1 MWFYVGGDVCMQH
14 LSVGKKIMTGF
25 GIVLILLVVFAVV
38 TINRM
43 FHMQDKTT
51 SIVDEWMP
59 SVELINSI
67 GFQTEHVITLSLRYI
82 QSDDGQ
88 EKEMLNKERTIFID
102 EAEKTMAS
110 YEKLINSK
118 ETRENF
124 DKLTYKWAFFLKV
137 NEETLKLSDKGKS
150 EFAYLYFKKSA
161 KAFDSMKQN
170 MDHLV
175 SINKMGA
182 EQAGEDSKKVFDQTV
197 ITIITCIIIS
207 LILGIGAALFITRMI
222 AKPLRLVTKR
232 IDEISKGNLSIP
244 SIEINSKDEI
254 GILAKSV
261 NEMKNSLH
269 KIVTEVVNVS
279 GFVNKQSDELTVSS
293 EEVKLG
299 SQQIATT
306 MHELAYGA
314 EEQANSASESA
325 RAVEDVNVQIKQA
338 DFAGK
343 NLKEASNEVLEKAQE
358 GTKLMNQ
365 SVHQIETISQ
375 IVSESM
381 EKVVNLDL
389 KNENIY
395 QLVHVIQDVAAQTN
409 LLALNAAIEAARAG
423 EYGKGFAVVA
433 DEVRK
438 LAEQVSNSVQ
448 DITHITQD
456 IQSDSKQ
463 VVETLQNGVLQS
475 EIGNKQ
481 IKTTGETFHAISNLV
496 LLMVEKIDQVA
507 ANLDQIQQGSE
518 QLSAFSEEISAVTEQ
533 SAAGV
538 QQVSASAE
546 QQVASMETIS
556 ASTQSLKVLS
566 AQLES
571 LVKHFKIQ

>member
-1 MWFYVGGDVCMQH
+1 MWFCVGGDVCMQH

-25 GIVLILLVVFAVV
+25 GVVLVLLVVFALVA
-38 TINRM
+38 INRM
-43 FHMQDKTT
+43 FHMQEKTT

-88 EKEMLNKERTIFID
+88 EKEMLKKERKNFID
-102 EAEKTMAS
+102 QAETTMAS
-110 YEKLINSK
+110 YKKLLTSK
-118 ETRENF
+118 ETKENF
-124 DKLTYKWAFFLKV
+124 DELTYKWAFFIKV
-137 NEETLKLSDKGKS
+137 NEETLKLSDKGKA

-161 KAFDSMKQN
+161 MAFDSMKQN
-170 MDHLV
+170 LDHLV
-175 SINKMGA
+175 SINTMGA
-182 EQAGEDSKKVFDQTV
+182 EQAGKDSEKVFDQTV

-222 AKPLRLVTKR
+222 AKPLRLVTNR

-244 SIEINSKDEI
+244 SIELNSKDEI
-254 GILAKSV
+254 GVLAKSV

-293 EEVKLG
+293 EEVKQG

-338 DFAGK
+338 DLAGK
-343 NLKEASNEVLEKAQE
+343 NLKAASDEVLVKAHE
-358 GTKLMNQ
+358 GRKLMNE
-365 SVHQIETISQ
+365 SVHQIEKISQ
-375 IVSESM
+375 IVTESM
-381 EKVVNLDL
+381 DKVVKLDM
-389 KNENIY
+389 KNDNIY

-423 EYGKGFAVVA
+423 EFGKGFAVVA

-456 IQSDSKQ
+456 IQNDSKL
-463 VVETLQNGVLQS
+463 VVETLQNGVIQS

-481 IKTTGETFHAISNLV
+481 IKTTGETFHTISDLV
-496 LLMVEKIDQVA
+496 QMMVQQIDQVS

-538 QQVSASAE
+538 QEASASAE
-546 QQVASMETIS
+546 QQVASMETIAQS
-556 ASTQSLKVLS
+556 SESLKALS

-571 LVKHFKIQ
+571 LVKHFKVQ

>member
-1 MWFYVGGDVCMQH
+1 MWFLVGGEVFMH
-14 LSVGKKIMTGF
+14 LLSVGKKIMTGF
-25 GIVLILLVVFAVV
+25 GIVLLLFVVFALVS
-38 TINRM
+38 INRIN
-43 FHMQDKTT
+43 HMQDKTT
-51 SIVDEWMP
+51 SIVNEWMP

-67 GFQTEHVITLSLRYI
+67 GYQTEHVITLSLRYI
-82 QSDDGQ
+82 QSDDMQ
-88 EKEMLNKERTIFID
+88 EKEMLKKERTMFID

-110 YEKLINSK
+110 YEKLIDSK
-118 ETRENF
+118 ETKKNF
-124 DKLTYKWAFFLKV
+124 EELKYKWAFFLNV
-137 NEETLKLSDKGKS
+137 NEETIKLSDKGKS

-170 MDHLV
+170 LDHLV
-175 SINKMGA
+175 LINKTGA
-182 EQAGEDSKKVFDQTV
+182 EQAGEDSIKVSEQTV
-197 ITIITCIIIS
+197 ITIISSVVIS
-207 LILGIGAALFITRMI
+207 LILGIAAALFITRMI
-222 AKPLRLVTKR
+222 AKPLGLVTNR
-232 IDEISKGNLSIP
+232 INEISKGNLTIP
-244 SIEINSKDEI
+244 SIEIKSKDEI
-254 GILAKSV
+254 GVLAKSV
-261 NEMKNSLH
+261 NEMKGSLH
-269 KIVTEVVNVS
+269 TIVTEVVNVS
-279 GFVNKQSDELTVSS
+279 GQVNKQSDELTVSS
-293 EEVKLG
+293 LEVKQG
-299 SQQIATT
+299 SEQIATT

-325 RAVEDVNVQIKQA
+325 QAVEDVNVQIKQA
-338 DFAGK
+338 DLAGK
-343 NLKEASNEVLEKAQE
+343 NLKQASNEVLEKAQE

-375 IVSESM
+375 IVTESM

-475 EIGNKQ
+475 EIGNEQ
-481 IKTTGETFHAISNLV
+481 IKTTGETFHAITNLV

-518 QLSAFSEEISAVTEQ
+518 QLSAFSEEISAVTEE

-538 QQVSASAE
+538 QQASASAE

-556 ASTQSLKVLS
+556 ESAESLKVLS

-571 LVKHFKIQ
+571 LVKQFKIQ

>member
-1 MWFYVGGDVCMQH
+1 MWFLVGGEVFMH
-14 LSVGKKIMTGF
+14 LLSVGKKIMTGF
-25 GIVLILLVVFAVV
+25 GIVLILFVVFALVS
-38 TINRM
+38 INRIN
-43 FHMQDKTT
+43 HMQDKTT
-51 SIVDEWMP
+51 SIVNEWMP

-67 GFQTEHVITLSLRYI
+67 GYQTEHVITLSLRYI
-82 QSDDGQ
+82 QSDDMQ
-88 EKEMLNKERTIFID
+88 EKEMLKKERTMFID

-110 YEKLINSK
+110 YEKLIDSK
-118 ETRENF
+118 ETKKNF
-124 DKLTYKWAFFLKV
+124 EELKYKWAFFLNV
-137 NEETLKLSDKGKS
+137 NEETTKLSDKGKS

-170 MDHLV
+170 LDHLV
-175 SINKMGA
+175 LINKSGA
-182 EQAGEDSKKVFDQTV
+182 QQAGEDSINVSEQTV
-197 ITIITCIIIS
+197 ITIISSVVIS
-207 LILGIGAALFITRMI
+207 LILGIAAALFITRMI
-222 AKPLRLVTKR
+222 AKPLGLVTNR
-232 IDEISKGNLSIP
+232 INEISKGNLTIP
-244 SIEINSKDEI
+244 SIEIKSKDEI
-254 GILAKSV
+254 GVLAKSV
-261 NEMKNSLH
+261 NEMKGSLH
-269 KIVTEVVNVS
+269 TIVTEVVNVS
-279 GFVNKQSDELTVSS
+279 GQVNKQSDELTVSS
-293 EEVKLG
+293 LEVKQG

-325 RAVEDVNVQIKQA
+325 QAVEDVNVQIKQA
-338 DFAGK
+338 DLAGK
-343 NLKEASNEVLEKAQE
+343 NLKQASNEVLEKAQE

-375 IVSESM
+375 IVTESM

-507 ANLDQIQQGSE
+507 TNLDQIQQGSE
-518 QLSAFSEEISAVTEQ
+518 QLSAFSEEISAVTEE

-538 QQVSASAE
+538 QQASASAE

-556 ASTQSLKVLS
+556 ESAESLKVLS

>member
-1 MWFYVGGDVCMQH
+1 
-14 LSVGKKIMTGF
+14 
-25 GIVLILLVVFAVV
+25 
-38 TINRM
+38 
-43 FHMQDKTT
+43 
-51 SIVDEWMP
+51 
-59 SVELINSI
+59 
-67 GFQTEHVITLSLRYI
+67 
-82 QSDDGQ
+82 
-88 EKEMLNKERTIFID
+88 
-102 EAEKTMAS
+102 
-110 YEKLINSK
+110 
-118 ETRENF
+118 
-124 DKLTYKWAFFLKV
+124 
-137 NEETLKLSDKGKS
+137 
-150 EFAYLYFKKSA
+150 
-161 KAFDSMKQN
+161 
-170 MDHLV
+170 
-175 SINKMGA
+175 MGA

-306 MHELAYGA
+306 MHELSYGA

-566 AQLES
+566 VQLES

>member
-1 MWFYVGGDVCMQH
+1 MH
-14 LSVGKKIMTGF
+14 LLSVGKKIMTGF
-25 GIVLILLVVFAVV
+25 GIVLLLFVVFALVS
-38 TINRM
+38 INRIN
-43 FHMQDKTT
+43 HMQDKTT
-51 SIVDEWMP
+51 SIVNEWMP

-67 GFQTEHVITLSLRYI
+67 GYQTEHVITLSLRYI
-82 QSDDGQ
+82 QSDDMQ
-88 EKEMLNKERTIFID
+88 EKEMLKKERTMFID

-110 YEKLINSK
+110 YEKLIDSK
-118 ETRENF
+118 ETKKNF
-124 DKLTYKWAFFLKV
+124 EELKYKWAFFLNV
-137 NEETLKLSDKGKS
+137 NEETIKLSDKGKS

-170 MDHLV
+170 LDHLV
-175 SINKMGA
+175 LINKTGA
-182 EQAGEDSKKVFDQTV
+182 EQAGEDSIKVSEQTV
-197 ITIITCIIIS
+197 ITIISSVVIS
-207 LILGIGAALFITRMI
+207 LILGIAAALFITRMI
-222 AKPLRLVTKR
+222 AKPLGLVTNR
-232 IDEISKGNLSIP
+232 INEISKGNLTIP
-244 SIEINSKDEI
+244 SIEIKSKDEI
-254 GILAKSV
+254 GVLAKSV
-261 NEMKNSLH
+261 NEMKGSLH
-269 KIVTEVVNVS
+269 TIVTEVVNVS
-279 GFVNKQSDELTVSS
+279 GQVNKQSDELTVSS
-293 EEVKLG
+293 LEVKQG
-299 SQQIATT
+299 SEQIATT

-325 RAVEDVNVQIKQA
+325 QAVEDVNVQIKQA
-338 DFAGK
+338 DLAGK
-343 NLKEASNEVLEKAQE
+343 NLKQASNEVLEKAQE

-375 IVSESM
+375 IVTESM

-475 EIGNKQ
+475 EIGNEQ
-481 IKTTGETFHAISNLV
+481 IKTTGETFHAITNLV

-518 QLSAFSEEISAVTEQ
+518 QLSAFSEEISAVTEE

-538 QQVSASAE
+538 QQASASAE

-556 ASTQSLKVLS
+556 ESAESLKVLS

-571 LVKHFKIQ
+571 LVKQFKIQ

>member
-1 MWFYVGGDVCMQH
+1 MWFCVGGDVYMQH

-25 GIVLILLVVFAVV
+25 GVVLVLLVVFALVA
-38 TINRM
+38 INRM
-43 FHMQDKTT
+43 FHMQEKTT

-88 EKEMLNKERTIFID
+88 EKEMLKKERKNFID
-102 EAEKTMAS
+102 QAETTMAS
-110 YEKLINSK
+110 YKKLLTSK
-118 ETRENF
+118 ETKENF
-124 DKLTYKWAFFLKV
+124 DELTYKWAFFIKV
-137 NEETLKLSDKGKS
+137 NEETLKLSDKGKA

-161 KAFDSMKQN
+161 MAFDSMKQN
-170 MDHLV
+170 LDHLV
-175 SINKMGA
+175 SINTMGA
-182 EQAGEDSKKVFDQTV
+182 EQAGKDSEKVFDQTV

-222 AKPLRLVTKR
+222 AKPLRLVTNR

-244 SIEINSKDEI
+244 SIELNSKDEI
-254 GILAKSV
+254 GVLAKSV

-293 EEVKLG
+293 EEVKQG

-338 DFAGK
+338 DLAGK
-343 NLKEASNEVLEKAQE
+343 NLKAASDEVLVKAHE
-358 GTKLMNQ
+358 GRKLMNE
-365 SVHQIETISQ
+365 SVHQIEKISQ
-375 IVSESM
+375 IVTESM
-381 EKVVNLDL
+381 DKVVKLDM
-389 KNENIY
+389 KNDNIY

-423 EYGKGFAVVA
+423 EFGKGFAVVA

-456 IQSDSKQ
+456 IQNDSKL
-463 VVETLQNGVLQS
+463 VVETLQNGVIQS

-481 IKTTGETFHAISNLV
+481 IKTTGETFHTISDLV
-496 LLMVEKIDQVA
+496 QMMVQQIDQVS

-538 QQVSASAE
+538 QEASASAE
-546 QQVASMETIS
+546 QQVASMETIAQS
-556 ASTQSLKVLS
+556 SESLKALS

-571 LVKHFKIQ
+571 LVKHFKVQ

>member
-1 MWFYVGGDVCMQH
+1 MQH
-14 LSVGKKIMTGF
+14 FSVGKKIMTGF
-25 GIVLILLVVFAVV
+25 GVVLILLVIFAVIA
-38 TINRM
+38 INRM
-43 FHMQDKTT
+43 FHMQDKTS

-82 QSDDGQ
+82 QSDDEQ
-88 EKEMLNKERTIFID
+88 EKEMLKKERTNFID

-110 YEKLINSK
+110 YKKLINTK
-118 ETRENF
+118 DTKENF

-175 SINKMGA
+175 TVNKMGA
-182 EQAGEDSKKVFDQTV
+182 EQAGMESKNVFNQTV

-222 AKPLRLVTKR
+222 AKPLRLVTNR

-244 SIEINSKDEI
+244 SIEMNSKDEI
-254 GILAKSV
+254 GVLAKSV

-279 GFVNKQSDELTVSS
+279 GFVNKQSVELTVSS

-338 DFAGK
+338 DLAGK
-343 NLKEASNEVLEKAQE
+343 NLKIASNEVLEKAQE
-358 GTKLMNQ
+358 GTILMNE
-365 SVHQIETISQ
+365 SVHQIEKISQ
-375 IVSESM
+375 IVTESM
-381 EKVVNLDL
+381 EKVVNLDQ
-389 KNENIY
+389 KNDNIY

-423 EYGKGFAVVA
+423 ESGKGFAVVA

-456 IQSDSKQ
+456 IQNDSKL
-463 VVETLQNGVLQS
+463 VVETLQNGVIQS
-475 EIGNKQ
+475 EIGNQQ
-481 IKTTGETFHAISNLV
+481 IRTTGETFHSISDLV
-496 LLMVEKIDQVA
+496 LMMVEKIDQVS
-507 ANLDQIQQGSE
+507 ANLDQIQLGSE

-538 QQVSASAE
+538 QQASASAE
-546 QQVASMETIS
+546 QQVASMETIAHS
-556 ASTQSLKVLS
+556 SESLKALS
-566 AQLES
+566 AQLEG
-571 LVKHFKIQ
+571 LVQHFKIQ

>member
-1 MWFYVGGDVCMQH
+1 MQH

-222 AKPLRLVTKR
+222 AKPLRLVTKK

-365 SVHQIETISQ
+365 SVHQIESISQ

>member
-1 MWFYVGGDVCMQH
+1 MWFFVGGDVFMHH
-14 LSVGKKIMTGF
+14 LSVGKKIMAGF
-25 GIVLILLVVFAVV
+25 GIVLLLLVVFAFVS
-38 TINRM
+38 INRM
-43 FHMQDKTT
+43 YHMQDKTT

-59 SVELINSI
+59 SVELINSV
-67 GFQTEHVITLSLRYI
+67 GYQTEHVITLSLRYI
-82 QSDDGQ
+82 QSDDLQ
-88 EKEMLNKERTIFID
+88 EKEMLKKERTSFIG
-102 EAEKTMAS
+102 EAEKTMSS
-110 YEKLINSK
+110 YEKLINTK
-118 ETRENF
+118 DTRKNF
-124 DKLTYKWAFFLKV
+124 DELKYKWAFFLKV
-137 NEETLKLSDKGKS
+137 NEETIKLSDKGKAD
-150 EFAYLYFKKSA
+150 FAYLYFKKSA

-170 MDHLV
+170 LDHLV

-182 EQAGEDSKKVFDQTV
+182 MQAGQDSNKVFDQTV
-197 ITIITCIIIS
+197 VTVIASIVIS

-222 AKPLRLVTKR
+222 AKPLGLVTNR

-244 SIEINSKDEI
+244 FIEIKNKDEI
-254 GILAKSV
+254 GVLAKSV
-261 NEMKNSLH
+261 NEMKSSLH
-269 KIVTEVVNVS
+269 KIVTEVVKVS
-279 GFVNKQSDELTVSS
+279 GQVNKQSDELTVSS
-293 EEVKLG
+293 QEVKLG

-338 DFAGK
+338 DLAGK
-343 NLKEASNEVLEKAQE
+343 NLKIASNEVLEKAHE
-358 GTKLMNQ
+358 GTKLMNE
-365 SVHQIETISQ
+365 SVHQIEKISQ
-375 IVSESM
+375 IVTESM
-381 EKVVNLDL
+381 QKVVNLDL

-423 EYGKGFAVVA
+423 ESGKGFAVVA

-448 DITHITQD
+448 DITHITKD
-456 IQSDSKQ
+456 IQNDSKL

-475 EIGNKQ
+475 EIGNEQ
-481 IKTTGETFHAISNLV
+481 IKTTGETFHSISDLV
-496 LLMVEKIDQVA
+496 LLMGDKIDQVS

-538 QQVSASAE
+538 QEASASAE
-546 QQVASMETIS
+546 QQVASMETIAES
-556 ASTQSLKVLS
+556 SESLKTLS

>member
-1 MWFYVGGDVCMQH
+1 MH
-14 LSVGKKIMTGF
+14 LLSVGKKIMTGF
-25 GIVLILLVVFAVV
+25 GIVLILFVVFALVS
-38 TINRM
+38 INRIN
-43 FHMQDKTT
+43 HMQDKTT
-51 SIVDEWMP
+51 SIVNEWMP

-67 GFQTEHVITLSLRYI
+67 GYQTEHVITLSLRYI
-82 QSDDGQ
+82 QSDDMQ
-88 EKEMLNKERTIFID
+88 EKEMLKKERTMFID

-110 YEKLINSK
+110 YEKLIDSK
-118 ETRENF
+118 ETKKNF
-124 DKLTYKWAFFLKV
+124 EELKYKWAFFLNV
-137 NEETLKLSDKGKS
+137 NEETTKLSDKGKS

-170 MDHLV
+170 LDHLV
-175 SINKMGA
+175 LINKTGA
-182 EQAGEDSKKVFDQTV
+182 QQAGEDSINVSEQTV
-197 ITIITCIIIS
+197 ITIIGSVVIS
-207 LILGIGAALFITRMI
+207 LILGIAAALFITRMI
-222 AKPLRLVTKR
+222 AKPLGLVTNR
-232 IDEISKGNLSIP
+232 INEISKGNLTIP
-244 SIEINSKDEI
+244 SIEIKSKDEI
-254 GILAKSV
+254 GVLAKSV
-261 NEMKNSLH
+261 NEMKGSLH
-269 KIVTEVVNVS
+269 TIVTEVVNVS
-279 GFVNKQSDELTVSS
+279 GQVNKQSDELTVSS
-293 EEVKLG
+293 LEVKQG

-325 RAVEDVNVQIKQA
+325 QAVEDVNVQIKQA
-338 DFAGK
+338 DLAGK
-343 NLKEASNEVLEKAQE
+343 NLKQASNEVLEKAQE

-375 IVSESM
+375 IVTESM

-481 IKTTGETFHAISNLV
+481 IKTTGETFHAITNLV

-518 QLSAFSEEISAVTEQ
+518 QLSAFSEEISAVTEE

-538 QQVSASAE
+538 QQASASAE

-556 ASTQSLKVLS
+556 ESAESLKVLS

>member
-1 MWFYVGGDVCMQH
+1 MWFCVGGDVCMQH

-25 GIVLILLVVFAVV
+25 GVVLVLLVVFALVA
-38 TINRM
+38 INRM
-43 FHMQDKTT
+43 FHMQEKTT

-88 EKEMLNKERTIFID
+88 EKEMLKKERKNFID
-102 EAEKTMAS
+102 QAETTMAS
-110 YEKLINSK
+110 YKKLLTSK
-118 ETRENF
+118 ETKENF
-124 DKLTYKWAFFLKV
+124 DELTYKWAFFIKV
-137 NEETLKLSDKGKS
+137 NEETLKLSDKGKA

-161 KAFDSMKQN
+161 MAFDSMKQN
-170 MDHLV
+170 LDHLV
-175 SINKMGA
+175 SINTMGA
-182 EQAGEDSKKVFDQTV
+182 EQAGKDSEKVFDQTV

-222 AKPLRLVTKR
+222 AKPLRLVTNR

-244 SIEINSKDEI
+244 SIELNSKDEI
-254 GILAKSV
+254 GVLAKSV

-293 EEVKLG
+293 EEVKQG

-338 DFAGK
+338 DLAGK
-343 NLKEASNEVLEKAQE
+343 NLKAASDEVLVKAHE
-358 GTKLMNQ
+358 GRKLMNE
-365 SVHQIETISQ
+365 SVHQIEKISQ
-375 IVSESM
+375 IVTESM
-381 EKVVNLDL
+381 DKVVKLDM
-389 KNENIY
+389 KNDNIY

-423 EYGKGFAVVA
+423 EFGKGFAVVA

-456 IQSDSKQ
+456 IQNDSKL
-463 VVETLQNGVLQS
+463 VVETLQNGVIQS

-481 IKTTGETFHAISNLV
+481 IKTTGETFHTISDLV
-496 LLMVEKIDQVA
+496 QMMVQQIDQVS

-538 QQVSASAE
+538 QEASASAE
-546 QQVASMETIS
+546 QQVASMETIAQS
-556 ASTQSLKVLS
+556 SESLKALS

-571 LVKHFKIQ
+571 LVKHFKVH

>member
-1 MWFYVGGDVCMQH
+1 MQH

-365 SVHQIETISQ
+365 SVHQIESISQ

>member
-1 MWFYVGGDVCMQH
+1 MQH

-25 GIVLILLVVFAVV
+25 GVVLVLLVVFALVA
-38 TINRM
+38 INRM
-43 FHMQDKTT
+43 FHMQEKTT

-88 EKEMLNKERTIFID
+88 EKEMLKKERKNFID
-102 EAEKTMAS
+102 QAETTMAS
-110 YEKLINSK
+110 YKKLLTSK
-118 ETRENF
+118 ETKENF
-124 DKLTYKWAFFLKV
+124 DELTYKWAFFIKV
-137 NEETLKLSDKGKS
+137 NEETLKLSDKGKA

-161 KAFDSMKQN
+161 MAFDSMKQN
-170 MDHLV
+170 LDHLV
-175 SINKMGA
+175 SINTMGA
-182 EQAGEDSKKVFDQTV
+182 EQAGKDSEKVFDQTV

-222 AKPLRLVTKR
+222 AKPLRLVTNR

-244 SIEINSKDEI
+244 SIELNSKDEI
-254 GILAKSV
+254 GVLAKSV

-293 EEVKLG
+293 EEVKQG

-338 DFAGK
+338 DLAGK
-343 NLKEASNEVLEKAQE
+343 NLKAASDEVLVKAHE
-358 GTKLMNQ
+358 GRKLMNE
-365 SVHQIETISQ
+365 SVHQIEKISQ
-375 IVSESM
+375 IVTESM
-381 EKVVNLDL
+381 DKVVKLDM
-389 KNENIY
+389 KNDNIY

-423 EYGKGFAVVA
+423 EFGKGFAVVA

-456 IQSDSKQ
+456 IQNDSKL
-463 VVETLQNGVLQS
+463 VVETLQNGVIQS

-481 IKTTGETFHAISNLV
+481 IKTTGETFHTISDLV
-496 LLMVEKIDQVA
+496 QMMVQQIDQVS

-538 QQVSASAE
+538 QEASASAE
-546 QQVASMETIS
+546 QQVASMETIAQS
-556 ASTQSLKVLS
+556 SESLKALS

-571 LVKHFKIQ
+571 LVKHFKVQ

>member
-365 SVHQIETISQ
+365 SVHQIESISQ

>member
-1 MWFYVGGDVCMQH
+1 MQH

-306 MHELAYGA
+306 MHELSYGA

-566 AQLES
+566 VQLES